1 MKNKIIAVL
10 LIPILVIGGILLY
23 KAFQNKNKFPKNQP
37 ADIASARAVLYR
49 VLGDRANS
57 VK

>member
-1 MKNKIIAVL
+1 MKNTLFFVL
-10 LIPILVIGGILLY
+10 LLFISLGSQ
-23 KAFQNKNKFPKNQP
+23 AFQNKNKFPKNQP